1 MVSRLLFSLAGAY
14 VLLLPA
20 CAVGGVGSGAVPVRD
35 TGLAGESESGRDNP
49 AEGWPA
55 RVQVIMPDER
65 VPCPFE
71 ALGMVTV
78 RGPFVPSTDEDDASS
93 GELLAGI
100 RAKLGDEAARMGA
113 DAALVRRF
121 LYDRRRPSSTG
132 PAEVRA
138 VEAVLL
144 DFVDPACVRP
154 DR

>member
-1 MVSRLLFSLAGAY
+1 MPL
-14 VLLLPA
+14 
-20 CAVGGVGSGAVPVRD
+20 RD
-35 TGLAGESESGRDNP
+35 TGLAGEAGD
-49 AEGWPA
+49 EGSRPA

-78 RGPFVPSTDEDDASS
+78 RGPFVLSTDEDNAPS

-100 RAKLGDEAARMGA
+100 RAKLGGEAARMGA
-113 DAALVRRF
+113 AAALVRRL

-144 DFVDPACVRP
+144 DFVDPDCVPP

>member
-1 MVSRLLFSLAGAY
+1 M
-14 VLLLPA
+14 
-20 CAVGGVGSGAVPVRD
+20 PVRD
-35 TGLAGESESGRDNP
+35 TGLAGEAGDEGSRP
-49 AEGWPA
+49 AM
-55 RVQVIMPDER
+55 VQVIMPDER

-78 RGPFVPSTDEDDASS
+78 RGPFVLSTDEDDASS

-100 RAKLGDEAARMGA
+100 RAKLGGEAARMGA
-113 DAALVRRF
+113 DAGLVRRL

-132 PAEVRA
+132 PTEVRA

-144 DFVDPACVRP
+144 DFVDPDCVRP